1 MFKVGNNYSYII
13 QFHLFAMSAYLC
25 SDDTLNALSTFYY
38 MKSGKTDDERK
49 SNILRAIRRVN
60 KDSWYERQ
68 QVAETYEQRMKL
80 IADFDKFC
88 NGFYD
93 IWYHQYSNEC
103 IYEVIFNILLREN
116 QNSLMARYNDKDYS
130 ERLSYAYRMSNVVN
144 YWDDHKQLGYMVG
157 IINNYDYQ
165 SCEHGNYQD
174 SLGYA
179 ILDQIKEM
187 LLDELKL
194 GEIWD
199 FNESKFIQENKL
211 FEVAK

>member
-1 MFKVGNNYSYII
+1 
-13 QFHLFAMSAYLC
+13 MSAYLC

-49 SNILRAIRRVN
+49 SHVMRAIRSVE
-60 KDSWYERQ
+60 KKIWYERNHPKG
-68 QVAETYEQRMKL
+68 VTTYEQRMELHAK
-80 IADFDKFC
+80 FEKFC
-88 NGFYD
+88 DGLYD
-93 IWYHQYSNEC
+93 IFFLQYSDGDFFRM
-103 IYEVIFNILLREN
+103 IFDILLREN
-116 QNSLMARYNDKDYS
+116 QNSLMARYNDKEYA
-130 ERLSYAYRMSNVVN
+130 ERLTYVRRMSNVVN
-144 YWDDHKQLGYMVG
+144 YWDDHNQLGYMVG

-165 SCEHGNYQD
+165 SCEHDNYKN

-179 ILDQIKEM
+179 ILQQIKDM

>member
-1 MFKVGNNYSYII
+1 
-13 QFHLFAMSAYLC
+13 MSAYLC

-60 KDSWYERQ
+60 KDSWYKNQKE
-68 QVAETYEQRMKL
+68 VIKAPMETFEDRMKL
-80 IADFDKFC
+80 HAKFDKFC
-88 NGFYD
+88 DGVYD

-130 ERLSYAYRMSNVVN
+130 ERPSYVYKMSNCVN
-144 YWDDHKQLGYMVG
+144 YWDDHKQLGYLVG

-179 ILDQIKEM
+179 ILDQIKE
-187 LLDELKL
+187 LLLKELQL
-194 GEIWD
+194 GQIWD
-199 FNESKFIQENKL
+199 FDESKFIQENKL

>member
-1 MFKVGNNYSYII
+1 
-13 QFHLFAMSAYLC
+13 MSAYLC

-49 SNILRAIRRVN
+49 SNILRAIRKVN
-60 KDSWYERQ
+60 KKSWYERQ
-68 QVAETYEQRMKL
+68 QVAETYEDRMKL
-80 IADFDKFC
+80 HAKFNKFC
-88 NGFYD
+88 DGLYD
-93 IWYHQYSNEC
+93 IWLDQYSEGNF
-103 IYEVIFNILLREN
+103 YKMIFNILLREN
-116 QNSLMARYNDKDYS
+116 QNSLMARYNDKEYA
-130 ERLSYAYRMSNVVN
+130 ERLSYVRRMSNVVN
-144 YWDDHKQLGYMVG
+144 YWDDHNQLGYLVG

-179 ILDQIKEM
+179 ILDQIKE
-187 LLDELKL
+187 LLLRELQL

-211 FEVAK
+211 FQPIS

>member
-1 MFKVGNNYSYII
+1 
-13 QFHLFAMSAYLC
+13 MSAYLC

-49 SNILRAIRRVN
+49 SNILRAIRKVN
-60 KDSWYERQ
+60 KKSWYERQ
-68 QVAETYEQRMKL
+68 QVAETYEDRMKL
-80 IADFDKFC
+80 HAKFNKFC
-88 NGFYD
+88 DGLYD
-93 IWYHQYSNEC
+93 IWLDQYSEGNF
-103 IYEVIFNILLREN
+103 YKMIFNILLREN
-116 QNSLMARYNDKDYS
+116 QNSLMARYNDKEYS
-130 ERLSYAYRMSNVVN
+130 ERPSYIYRMSNCVN
-144 YWDDHKQLGYMVG
+144 YWDDHNQLGYLVG

-179 ILDQIKEM
+179 ILDQIKE
-187 LLDELKL
+187 LLLRELQL

-211 FEVAK
+211 FQPIS

>member
-1 MFKVGNNYSYII
+1 
-13 QFHLFAMSAYLC
+13 MSAYLC

-38 MKSGKTDDERK
+38 LKSGKTDDERK
-49 SNILRAIRRVN
+49 SHVMRAIRITN
-60 KDSWYERQ
+60 KNSFYERQ
-68 QVAETYEQRMKL
+68 QIAETFEDRMKL
-80 IADFDKFC
+80 RAKFDKFC
-88 NGFYD
+88 DGLYD
-93 IWYHQYSNEC
+93 IWLDQYSEGNF
-103 IYEVIFNILLREN
+103 YKMIFNILLREN
-116 QNSLMARYNDKDYS
+116 QNSLMARYNDKDYA
-130 ERLSYAYRMSNVVN
+130 ERLSYNYVHSNCVN

-165 SCEHGNYQD
+165 SCEHDNYKN

-187 LLDELKL
+187 LLNELKL

>member
-1 MFKVGNNYSYII
+1 
-13 QFHLFAMSAYLC
+13 MSAYLC

-38 MKSGKTDDERK
+38 IKSGKTDEERK

-60 KDSWYERQ
+60 KVSWYERQ
-68 QVAETYEQRMKL
+68 QVAETYEQRIKL

-88 NGFYD
+88 NGVYD

-116 QNSLMARYNDKDYS
+116 QNSLMARYNDKEYA
-130 ERLSYAYRMSNVVN
+130 ERLTYVRRMSNVVN
-144 YWDDHKQLGYMVG
+144 YWDDHNQLGYMVG

-165 SCEHGNYQD
+165 SCEHDNYKN

-179 ILDQIKEM
+179 ILQQIKDM

-199 FNESKFIQENKL
+199 FDETKFINEGKL

>member
-1 MFKVGNNYSYII
+1 
-13 QFHLFAMSAYLC
+13 MSAYLC

-38 MKSGKTDDERK
+38 MKSGKTDAERK

-68 QVAETYEQRMKL
+68 QVAETYEQRMKQ

-88 NGFYD
+88 NGVYD
-93 IWYHQYSNEC
+93 IWYHQYSNED

-116 QNSLMARYNDKDYS
+116 QNSLMARYNDKEYA
-130 ERLSYAYRMSNVVN
+130 ERPSYIYRMSNVVN
-144 YWDDHKQLGYMVG
+144 YWDDHNQLGYLVG
-157 IINNYDYQ
+157 IINNYNYQ
-165 SCEHGNYQD
+165 SCEHRNYQD

-179 ILDQIKEM
+179 ILNQIKDY
-187 LLDELKL
+187 LLKDMKL

-199 FNESKFIQENKL
+199 FDERKFIKENKL
-211 FEVAK
+211 FQPIS

>member
-1 MFKVGNNYSYII
+1 
-13 QFHLFAMSAYLC
+13 MSAYLC
-25 SDDTLNALSTFYY
+25 SDDTFNALSTFYY

-49 SNILRAIRRVN
+49 SNILRAIRKVN
-60 KDSWYERQ
+60 KKSWYERQ
-68 QVAETYEQRMKL
+68 QVAETYEDRMKL
-80 IADFDKFC
+80 HAKFNKFC
-88 NGFYD
+88 DGLYD
-93 IWYHQYSNEC
+93 IWLDQYSEGNF
-103 IYEVIFNILLREN
+103 YKMIFNILLRDN
-116 QNSLMARYNDKDYS
+116 QNSLMARYNDKEYA
-130 ERLSYAYRMSNVVN
+130 ERPSYIYRMSNVVN
-144 YWDDHKQLGYMVG
+144 YWDDHNQLGYLVG